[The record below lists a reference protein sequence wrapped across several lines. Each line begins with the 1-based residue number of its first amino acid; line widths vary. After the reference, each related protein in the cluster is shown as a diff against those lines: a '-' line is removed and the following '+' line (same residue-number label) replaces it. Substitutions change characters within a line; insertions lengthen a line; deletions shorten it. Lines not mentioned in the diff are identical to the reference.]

1 MENKEVTY
9 YDMILY
15 YLILISQL
23 KQHPLSDIEQMLNKI
38 YQLVTEGES
47 GGKKSGSISL
57 LSSDLAG
64 PVLIELAEIALQCSL
79 YELTKQCL
87 ESVNER
93 DKVIS
98 IVSLYYLLLI
108 ILGTRIVSEETST
121 EYSID
126 YNKFKLYPN

>member
-1 MENKEVTY
+1 
-9 YDMILY
+9 MILH

-38 YQLVTEGES
+38 YQLVIEGEC
-47 GGKKSGSISL
+47 GGKKSTIPL

-93 DKVIS
+93 DEVIS
-98 IVSLYYLLLI
+98 IVSLYNLLLI
-108 ILGTRIVSEETST
+108 ILGARIVSEETFT
-121 EYSID
+121 ECSID